1 MPSPAK
7 RSRSPRRWPA
17 AIKALL
23 IITGAGIYFF
33 PPSSGWVERHYS
45 TGLYPKFQ
53 RVVTALSNHIP
64 FAISDALI
72 LLVVIGI
79 PTWWIICLRRAGRGH
94 RRSALLKLA
103 YNTLTLAAGA
113 LLVFELFWGLNYV
126 RIPLIEKLDY
136 QQNRVTGEA
145 IGQIGEQCVTQLNAA
160 SADAHAKPW
169 PNATQ
174 WSAAIKPSFESV
186 VAELGVPGGT
196 TPGRVKGS
204 IFNFYL
210 AASGIDGFMDPYGLE
225 VILNRNL
232 SSVEQPFAMAHEWAH
247 LAGFADESEANFIA
261 LLTCL
266 RSGDTAVRYAGWL
279 ALYPELPVIP
289 NDPKHPEAEF
299 HLDPHVVADLK
310 EIYRRRDREIRPWVN
325 IAQWRFYDRFLKA
338 NRVTAGVASYGL
350 FIRLLAGTRFDPNW
364 TPSMRPKG

>member
-1 MPSPAK
+1 MPWAAR

-23 IITGAGIYFF
+23 IIAGAGIYSF
-33 PPSSGWVERHYS
+33 PPPSAWIERYYS
-45 TGLYPKFQ
+45 TGVYPKFQ
-53 RVVTALSNHIP
+53 RVVTALSNHVP

-79 PTWWIICLRRAGRGH
+79 PIWWIVSVKRAGRGH
-94 RRSALLKLA
+94 RRAALLRLGF
-103 YNTLTLAAGA
+103 NTLALAGGA

-126 RIPLIEKLDY
+126 RLPLIEKLDY
-136 QQNRVTGEA
+136 EQTRVTGAA

-160 SADAHAKPW
+160 SPGAHAKPW
-169 PNATQ
+169 PDARQ

-186 VAELGVPGGT
+186 VEELGVTRGAV
-196 TPGRVKGS
+196 PGRVKGS

-210 AASGIDGFMDPYGLE
+210 GASGIDGFMDPYGLE
-225 VILNRNL
+225 VILNRHL

-266 RSGDTAVRYAGWL
+266 RSNDTAVRYAGWL

-289 NDPKHPEAEF
+289 NDPMHPEADI
-299 HLDPHVVADLK
+299 HLDPLVVADLK
-310 EIYRRRDREIRPWVN
+310 EIYKRREREIRPWINV
-325 IAQWRFYDRFLKA
+325 AQWHFYDRFLKA
-338 NRVTAGVASYGL
+338 NHVTAGVASYGL
-350 FIRLLAGTRFDPNW
+350 FIRLLAGTKFDSNW
-364 TPSMRPKG
+364 TPSLRQNS